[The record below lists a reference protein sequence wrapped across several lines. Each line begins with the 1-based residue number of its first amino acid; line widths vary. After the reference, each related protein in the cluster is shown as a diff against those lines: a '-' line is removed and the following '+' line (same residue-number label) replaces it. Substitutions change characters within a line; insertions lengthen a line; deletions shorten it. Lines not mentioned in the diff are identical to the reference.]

1 MRVLVIGAGP
11 NGLASAARLTAA
23 GASVTVLEQSES
35 GYGGISSADGPLA
48 GFRHDICAGFFP
60 LSLVSPALRPLID
73 QVDWITPP
81 TVMAHPFRDG
91 TALALERSIEATA
104 SGLGAAGSRYLRFM
118 TRLVAEH
125 QPLMQAALEPVPPG
139 RAAVEAAAGLR
150 ADLLR
155 LAWRSALPAAFLGRR
170 WLGDE
175 RSAAWLAGSTAHS
188 DLDPISP
195 GGGAFALVLQ
205 MLGHAVGWP
214 FPRGGAQAIAETLAA
229 RIRANG
235 GEIRHGA
242 TVEEIVLDR
251 GSSGRRGLSGSRGAH
266 VRGVRIRGGEE
277 LEADFVVSTLS
288 AAPFLR
294 LLPPH
299 ALPRGIEFRLRH
311 WHYDCGTLKVDF
323 ALDQPVPW
331 RAEPCRRAGVVHLG
345 DRLGDFVRSFR
356 SSRAGEFPSRP
367 ALVIGQHSLFD
378 DTRAPAGKH
387 TLYCYARS
395 PLALRIP
402 AEQAADLVEHQ
413 IERFAAGFRA
423 TVIGR
428 QVRSPEQMEEHNP
441 SMIGGD
447 LGGGGYQLHQQL
459 LLRPHPR
466 MWRTRTPIPGLFF
479 AGASAHPGGGVHG
492 SQGLAAAKFVLDD
505 AR

>member
-1 MRVLVIGAGP
+1 VRVIVIGAGP
-11 NGLASAARLTAA
+11 NGLVSAARLAAA
-23 GASVTVLEQSES
+23 GVAVTVLEQSED
-35 GYGGISSADGPLA
+35 GYGGISSEEGPLP
-48 GFRHDICAGFFP
+48 GFRHDVCAAFFP
-60 LSLVSPALRPLID
+60 LSMVSPALRPLLD
-73 QVDWITPP
+73 EVDWINPP

-91 TALALERSIEATA
+91 TAIALERSIEATA
-104 SGLGAAGSRYLRFM
+104 AGLGVGGEAYARFM

-125 QPLMQAALEPVPPG
+125 RALMEAALEPVPPG
-139 RAAVEAAAGLR
+139 RAALEAATALR
-150 ADLLR
+150 GDLAR
-155 LAWRSALPAAFLGRR
+155 LAWRSVLPAGVLGRR
-170 WLGDE
+170 WLGDD
-175 RSAAWLAGSTAHS
+175 RAAAWLAGSTAHS
-188 DLDPISP
+188 DLDPTSP

-214 FPRGGAQAIAETLAA
+214 FPRGGAQALAEALAA
-229 RIRANG
+229 RVHASG

-242 TVEEIVLDR
+242 PVEAILLDR
-251 GSSGRRGLSGSRGAH
+251 RSGRSCGRRGIQA
-266 VRGVRIRGGEE
+266 RGVRIRGGEE
-277 LEADFVVSTLS
+277 IQADAVVSTLT

-299 ALPRGIEFRLRH
+299 ALPRGIEFRLRR
-311 WHYDCGTLKVDF
+311 WHYDCGTFKVDF

-331 RAEPCRRAGVVHLG
+331 LAEACRRAGVVHVG
-345 DRLGDFVRSFR
+345 DALPDFVRSFR
-356 SSRAGEFPSRP
+356 AARAGEFPDRP

-395 PLALRIP
+395 PIALPIP
-402 AEQAADLVEHQ
+402 ADDAAELVERQ
-413 IERFAAGFRA
+413 IERFAPGFRA

-428 QVRSPEQMEEHNP
+428 KVRSPQEMEQHNP

-459 LLRPHPR
+459 FLRPHPR
-466 MWRTRTPIPGLFF
+466 LWRTRTPIDGVYF
-479 AGASAHPGGGVHG
+479 ASTSAHPGGGVHG
-492 SQGLAAAKFVLDD
+492 SQGLAAAEFVLDK